1 MHPMRPMRHARPVLA
16 ALLVLSG
23 TPLLAQNS
31 QCGTLSSADNSRQT
45 CDAALDLT
53 RAYHPIAGLLISGG
67 NPLLGSAAS
76 MGGLGKFAISL
87 RANAARIVIPDLA
100 VDASNNV
107 ARSDELLA
115 PAPLL
120 EGAIGLFKGLPN
132 GMLSLDVLGSAQL
145 VPNEKLVSDI
155 RVDPD
160 APRVG
165 PVSLGLGYG
174 GRLGLFG
181 GSGVLPG
188 VSVSVMRRS
197 TPEVGF
203 GDLAAGDDIAADV
216 NLHATNIRVVA
227 SKRWAILTLAA
238 GAGWSRYTGD
248 AVASFRASPSS
259 VPQSI
264 SLHLDQRRKV
274 IFADAGFDFRFLR
287 IVGEI
292 GHQSG
297 RDQQLITNFQ
307 GFDDTKGTTFYSAGL
322 RFGF

>member
-1 MHPMRPMRHARPVLA
+1 MRPTPHVRLVLST
-16 ALLVLSG
+16 LLVLSG
-23 TPLLAQNS
+23 SRLLAQNS
-31 QCGTLSSADNSRQT
+31 QCAALSSADNSRQT
-45 CDAALDLT
+45 CDAAVDLT

-76 MGGLGKFAISL
+76 MGGLGKFAVSF
-87 RANAARIVIPDLA
+87 RANGAHIVVPDLA
-100 VDASNNV
+100 VDGSNNV
-107 ARSDELLA
+107 AQSDELFA

-132 GMLSLDVLGSAQL
+132 GMLSLDFLGSAQL

-197 TPEVGF
+197 IPRVGF
-203 GDLAAGDDIAADV
+203 GDLGAGDDIAADV
-216 NLHATNIRVVA
+216 NLTATNIRVVA
-227 SKRWAILTLAA
+227 SKRWAVLTLAA

-248 AVASFRASPSS
+248 AVASFRGAPAGA
-259 VPQSI
+259 PQTI
-264 SLHLDQRRKV
+264 GLHLDQSRKV
-274 IFADAGFDFRFLR
+274 IFADAGFDFRFVR

-297 RDQQLITNFQ
+297 RDQNLITNFQ